1 MSKVHSIRV
10 SSEAIELVAAADGT
24 LSGSVVVE
32 VVDGTQLN
40 CAVSETLQ
48 CTPTVCGPGK
58 TTLSLTAGPSF
69 TSGCLEL
76 RAGSTLLKKL
86 DVRLKK
92 TDKPA
97 TLKRRKLSNFVYVPL
112 DAQPQQCLRP
122 LCVLKTPFNEVA
134 AISVEGERKYNTCK
148 LTLVFDILCLTLW
161 KWRRQ
166 RRDVLA
172 KNQPQAAAV
181 PPKITV
187 VVEANA
193 LRVNLDGGDGA
204 FVQKSVQYTRD
215 GENSYLTE
223 IATPATK
230 EGEATI
236 VADGSEF
243 QCPLCKGTYLSIRNR
258 DGKHL
263 MVDLINGWHTQV
275 LDAGDPS
282 SNDGDDIRHLCTA
295 FISSGNERVR
305 AELLRLGRPALPF
318 IAELLRPQTV
328 FGDEERRKAVRV
340 AAVEMLGQSRD
351 PDVLNDLFWAMMD
364 PCRDIRLL
372 ALKQIMA
379 FGLAATRWALLI
391 GLTHVD
397 DEIRIQC
404 ADALKPL
411 RSEPEVRQKLLQSM
425 AFFPKTAKHLADV
438 AFS

>member
-1 MSKVHSIRV
+1 MYTHSLR
-10 SSEAIELVAAADGT
+10 A
-24 LSGSVVVE
+24 
-32 VVDGTQLN
+32 
-40 CAVSETLQ
+40 
-48 CTPTVCGPGK
+48 GK

-69 TSGCLEL
+69 TSGCLEM
-76 RAGSTLLKKL
+76 RVGSTVLKKL

-92 TDKPA
+92 TDKLA

-112 DAQPQQCLRP
+112 DAQPEQCLRP

-193 LRVNLDGGDGA
+193 LGVNLDGGDGA

-230 EGEATI
+230 EGETAI
-236 VADGSEF
+236 VADGSAIHCGF
-243 QCPLCKGTYLSIRNR
+243 CVGTYIVIQKRV
-258 DGKHL
+258 GKNF
-263 MVDLINGWHTQV
+263 MAEIYNGWHTQV

-282 SNDGDDIRHLCTA
+282 SSDGDDIRHLCTA

-328 FGDEERRKAVRV
+328 FGDEGRRKLVRV
-340 AAVEMLGQSRD
+340 AALEMLGQSRD

-364 PCRDIRLL
+364 PCRDVRLL
-372 ALKQIMA
+372 ALKQIMG
-379 FGLAATRWALLI
+379 FGLAATRWVLLI

-411 RSEPEVRQKLLQSM
+411 RAEPEVRQKLLQCM